1 MNWVIF
7 RDIVFD
13 MVGNKDEQILLQS
26 NVYFL
31 LKTNDAHDTFES
43 FKSCVKYLNNRNYN
57 FNFLAQLRFEIPRW
71 VTLQI
76 ENNRGC
82 VKLSKLVALRMFL
95 FLSNKNNKSTCDV
108 KIFLLEL

>member
-7 RDIVFD
+7 REIVFD

-43 FKSCVKYLNNRNYN
+43 FKSCVKYLNNPNYN
-57 FNFLAQLRFEIPRW
+57 FNFLAQLRFEISKFN
-71 VTLQI
+71 VG
-76 ENNRGC
+76 RGC
-82 VKLSKLVALRMFL
+82 LG
-95 FLSNKNNKSTCDV
+95 DV
-108 KIFLLEL
+108 TFSYVTNREQ